1 MKAFDFFASYKPLPV
16 NPIQIAQNAF
26 VADTRPEK
34 KGLAQGFLLN
44 DRPRQDYL
52 DIQGNPINT
61 EAGKLFQMA
70 AVKEAKRIAYE
81 ADLKDPNSDMYLSPK
96 DQIALKLEP
105 LVQKVLFGE
114 GSPLIEEK
122 RVTTVSFPGM
132 APTLKAAITLLT
144 TEHPELDTV
153 VLGTNGYGGYNDV
166 LKPVFKN
173 IVKYT
178 QSTLDNKFNLDS
190 LRTTLKSL
198 PDPRKAILLIQADA
212 YNYIGVNPTSD
223 QWKEIVQL
231 LQETEVF
238 PLVDNAYHGLMRGL
252 DEDVEIVRLL
262 AETDMPFVCI
272 DSYSKKAGLYGK
284 RVSFVHIVSGNA
296 DQSSIIRANLY
307 AHMRTSFIGIPP
319 YFKAVYYLLSDPVLY
334 KIWTEKDLPIAR
346 AILTETKDQM
356 AKFMGAGFEF
366 ISTAHTRGM
375 FNKLNISAEGNRVLA
390 DKYAIFVVNAKDED
404 RLDASGAPSQAQRI
418 NMAAIPVDAREYVA
432 NAFKEVYVEHRTD

>member
-1 MKAFDFFASYKPLPV
+1 MRAFNFFANYKPLPV

-61 EAGKLFQMA
+61 EAGKLFQMT
-70 AVKEAKRIAYE
+70 AVKEAKRLAYE
-81 ADLKDPNSDMYLSPK
+81 ADLKDPNADMYLSPK
-96 DQIALKLEP
+96 DQTTLKLEP

-114 GSPLIEEK
+114 DSRLIAEN
-122 RVTTVSFPGM
+122 RVTTVPFPGM

-144 TEHPELDTV
+144 TEHPELDTI

-178 QSTLDNKFNLDS
+178 QSTLDNKFNLES
-190 LRTTLKSL
+190 LRSTLKSL

-223 QWKEIVQL
+223 QWKEIVAL
-231 LQETEVF
+231 LQETEVL

-252 DEDVEIVRLL
+252 TEDVEIVRLL
-262 AETDMPFVCI
+262 AETDMPFLCI

-284 RVSFVHIVSGNA
+284 RISFLHIVSGNA
-296 DQSSIIRANLY
+296 EQSSIIRANLY
-307 AHMRTSFIGIPP
+307 AHMRSSFIGIPP
-319 YFKAVYYLLSDPVLY
+319 YFKAVYFLLSNPELY
-334 KIWTEKDLPIAR
+334 KIWTEKDLPTAR

-356 AKFMGAGFEF
+356 AGFMGAGFEF
-366 ISTAHTRGM
+366 LSTANTRGM

-390 DKYAIFVVNAKDED
+390 EKHAIFIVNAKDED
-404 RLDASGAPSQAQRI
+404 RLTAEGTPVQSQRV
-418 NMAAIPVDAREYVA
+418 NMAAIPTDAREYVA
-432 NAFKEVYVEHRTD
+432 KAFLEVYAEYRTD